1 MARYAE
7 EDCGLVIEITKCQKL
22 IKGYS
27 DTHARGQSKFT
38 SVLGALDPLKGRED
52 ATEWVA
58 RLRTVAFKDETAKEL
73 NGVLLT
79 IQSFT
84 GPWQ

>member
-1 MARYAE
+1 ML
-7 EDCGLVIEITKCQKL
+7 DL

-38 SVLGALDPLKGRED
+38 SVLGALDALTGRED
-52 ATEWVA
+52 AAEWIA
-58 RLRTVAFKDETAKEL
+58 RLRTAALKDETGQEL
-73 NGVLLT
+73 NGALRT

-84 GPWQ
+84 GPFQ

>member
-1 MARYAE
+1 MKLQNAR
-7 EDCGLVIEITKCQKL
+7 L

-38 SVLGALDPLKGRED
+38 PVLAALDPLKGRED
-52 ATEWVA
+52 TTEWVA
-58 RLRTVAFKDETAKEL
+58 RLRTAALKDETGKEL
-73 NGVLLT
+73 NGVLQT
-79 IQSFT
+79 IPSFI